1 MFNWKMKTA
10 LSQAEIKMGTE
21 LGFATTAEGAWL
33 RLPGH
38 RLLLYI
44 SAMLNGYVEEK
55 YILGES
61 MLRYEQSDLMNPASY
76 RETEGFPDL
85 VTLKS

>member
-1 MFNWKMKTA
+1 MKTA
-10 LSQAEIKMGTE
+10 LSQAEIKMATE
-21 LGFATTAEGAWL
+21 LGSATTAEGAWL

-44 SAMLNGYVEEK
+44 SAMLNGYIEEK

-61 MLRYEQSDLMNPASY
+61 MLRYEQSDLTNPASY

-85 VTLKS
+85 ATLKS